1 MKYKTKDFVRFK
13 ETSEIARVEYVNGG
27 YIKVTSTTDKRTY
40 LIPDGTWQE
49 QLIEP
54 YSPIEPYRFRNLIAH
69 DYFLVAM
76 AVIGAIAVIVHMAL
90 N

>member
-1 MKYKTKDFVRFK
+1 MKYKINDLVRFK
-13 ETSEIARVEYVNGG
+13 ETSEIARVQYENGG
-27 YIKVTSTTDKRTY
+27 YIKVTSITDKKRTY

-76 AVIGAIAVIVHMAL
+76 AVIGAIAVIVYMAW
-90 N
+90 